1 MPKDDDKTSKPINIE
16 EDKYFF
22 KIRFLN
28 PKTTYCFTFYNT
40 KTGEQ
45 KIYDKVTT
53 NRRGIAKVYAP
64 EMLWQVNPDIAF
76 TIEKIGDA
84 SASPF
89 DF

>member
-28 PKTTYCFTFYNT
+28 PKTTYCISFYNT
-40 KTGEQ
+40 KTGNQ
-45 KIYDKVTT
+45 ITRNKITT

-64 EMLWQVNPDIAF
+64 KILWTINPDIAF
-76 TIEKIGDA
+76 KFYKETWL
-84 SASPF
+84 